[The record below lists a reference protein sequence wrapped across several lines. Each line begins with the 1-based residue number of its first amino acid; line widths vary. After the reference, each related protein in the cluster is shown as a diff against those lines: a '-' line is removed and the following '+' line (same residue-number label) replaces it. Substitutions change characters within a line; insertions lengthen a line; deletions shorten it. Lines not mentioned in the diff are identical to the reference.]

1 MRKNIVKTIYLKE
14 IKETLRDR
22 KTVFLGIILP
32 IILYPVLILG
42 FSQLFL
48 SSGQDLAT
56 KNLDVYMNFKTP
68 ALLEQVIE
76 KTVGSSLE
84 EGGLNLLSQEEL
96 RSISGDLD
104 LEKALKNGKI
114 NAYVEQENGDFKIIY
129 NSSSSDSQEAY
140 IRLQDSFFVYR
151 VAVTSQIIKDSGLEV
166 EEVLVPFEIYN
177 QNLAPPEQISFALF
191 GQMLVILV
199 IMGIVSG
206 TIYPSIDSMA
216 GEKERGTLETLLT
229 LPISNLEIV
238 TGKYLAVSSMAVF
251 TALLS
256 MASIG
261 VSMFF
266 MLIASI
272 EQIGSIGLK
281 LEISSLI
288 GPFIILIISIVLL
301 AMLITA
307 VIMSVCA
314 LAKNVREASNYS
326 TPVTLGFMLPA
337 YASIIPGFELTTS
350 TAIIPVVNI
359 SLLIK
364 DVMVGDINTVLMMMV
379 LVSTMAFTIIAIII
393 LAKLFDSESVLF
405 GNGKTFSILENRKNI
420 KIGNLPGISDGIL
433 IFAIVMLVF
442 IYVGGYLQ
450 SAYGLIG
457 VGMYQIL
464 FLLIPIGYS
473 LYIKTDLKTIFS
485 IRKFTFK
492 QGFASFL
499 IWVGAFAISN
509 FIANILLKVVG
520 GTDTA
525 TELTNNLMAESGFVI
540 TFIVVAILPAICEEF
555 LFRGFILGAFRYNGD
570 IRRKTYIWAIIS
582 SGLLFGLMH
591 IYFIKI
597 IPTAILGIAFGYIV
611 IKTGSILPAIILHL
625 VNNGLAV
632 IITFYQ
638 KALPAEVIQQA
649 QIVSSSM
656 GVLDLF
662 YSFLPLLIFGLFC
675 GYFGIRILKNYN
687 VNQKL

>member
-1 MRKNIVKTIYLKE
+1 MRKNIIKTIYLKE

-48 SSGQDLAT
+48 SSGQDLST
-56 KNLDVYMNFKTP
+56 KNLDVYINFKVPT
-68 ALLEQVIE
+68 LLEQVIE
-76 KTVGSSLE
+76 KVAGNE
-84 EGGLNLLSQEEL
+84 GGGLNLLSQEEL
-96 RSISGDLD
+96 INRTNSELN
-104 LEKALKNGKI
+104 LEKALKNGQI
-114 NAYVEQENGDFKIIY
+114 NAYVEKENRDFKIFY

-140 IRLQDSFFVYR
+140 IRLQDSLLVYR
-151 VAVTSQIIKDSGLEV
+151 IAVTSEIIKDSGLDV
-166 EEVLVPFEIYN
+166 ENVLVPFEIYN
-177 QNLAPPEQISFALF
+177 QNLAPVQQISFALF

-238 TGKYLAVSSMAVF
+238 TGKYLAVATMAVF

-256 MASIG
+256 MVSIG
-261 VSMFF
+261 VSIFF
-266 MLIASI
+266 IVISSI
-272 EQIGSIGLK
+272 DQMGSIGLE
-281 LEISSLI
+281 LEGSSLI
-288 GPFIILIISIVLL
+288 GPFTILIISIVLL

-337 YASIIPGFELTTS
+337 YASIIPGFELTQATS
-350 TAIIPVVNI
+350 IIPVVNI

-364 DVMVGDINTVLMMMV
+364 DVMVGDIDTVLMMMV
-379 LVSTMAFTIIAIII
+379 LVSTMAFTVIAIMI

-420 KIGNLPGISDGIL
+420 KLGNMPGISDGIL

-457 VGMYQIL
+457 VGMYQSL
-464 FLLIPIGYS
+464 FLLIPLGYS
-473 LYIKTDLKTIFS
+473 LYIKTELKTIFS
-485 IRKFTFK
+485 LRKFTFR

-499 IWVGAFAISN
+499 IWIGAFAISN
-509 FIANILLKVVG
+509 FIANILAKITPG
-520 GTDTA
+520 GLDTA
-525 TELTNNLMAESGFVI
+525 TELTNQLMTESGFVI
-540 TFIVVAILPAICEEF
+540 TLIVVAVLPAICEEF
-555 LFRGFILGAFRYNGD
+555 LFRGFILNSFRYNGN
-570 IRRKTYIWAIIS
+570 IKRKTYMWAIIS
-582 SGLLFGLMH
+582 SGLLFGFMH
-591 IYFIKI
+591 IYLIKI

-611 IKTGSILPAIILHL
+611 IKTGSIIPAMILHL

-638 KALPAEVIQQA
+638 KSLPVEIIEQA
-649 QIVSSSM
+649 QIISKSM
-656 GVLDLF
+656 GILDLF
-662 YSFLPLLIFGLFC
+662 YSFLPLLVFGLFC
-675 GYFGIRILKNYN
+675 GYFGIKILKNN
-687 VNQKL
+687 KWNING